1 MLFSFS
7 FRPLQ
12 VNYNF
17 LDTMT
22 CNTSVTNS
30 CGLGG
35 VCTGTANASSCFC
48 RVGYVFNDVGL
59 CEELKTPMAYS
70 AVPSFC
76 WLCFLLVLGKF
87 LRLYLWIFQKLY
99 LPASVIGGILGLIML
114 QVASLNKDVTEF
126 IALNF
131 TRGWYVHFL
140 LCVLAK
146 MERDM

>member
-1 MLFSFS
+1 MLFSFL

-12 VNYNF
+12 VNYDF

-48 RVGYVFNDVGL
+48 REGYVFNDAGL
-59 CEELKTPMAYS
+59 CEELKTPMTYS
-70 AVPSFC
+70 AVASFC
-76 WLCFLLVLGKF
+76 WLCFLLVSGKF
-87 LRLYLWIFQKLY
+87 LRLYLWMFQKLY

-114 QVASLNKDVTEF
+114 QVASLNKDVSEF

-131 TRGWYVHFL
+131 TRGWYVLFC
-140 LCVLAK
+140 CVY
-146 MERDM
+146 